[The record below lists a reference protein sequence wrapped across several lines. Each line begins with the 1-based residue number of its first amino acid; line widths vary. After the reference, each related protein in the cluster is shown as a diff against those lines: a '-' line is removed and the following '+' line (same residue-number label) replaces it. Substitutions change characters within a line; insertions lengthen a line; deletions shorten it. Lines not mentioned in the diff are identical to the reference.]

1 MATTGDD
8 PRCIGHDP
16 ETFRAFYLRHIE
28 DVQRFVARRV
38 ADPHLA
44 ADLTADVFV
53 AAIESGHSYR
63 PTRGKPI
70 AWLFG
75 VARNVVTGE
84 RRRDKR
90 EGARDRRVP
99 GRDLLD
105 GEDLVRMHERID
117 AAAQARRLYGA
128 LDELPAAQ
136 WALLELTA
144 VDGLSAA
151 ETARAV
157 GIHPVTARVSLHRAR
172 LAMRDAPA
180 VGDSGP
186 TPRPTEASS

>member
-90 EGARDRRVP
+90 EGRA
-99 GRDLLD
+99 
-105 GEDLVRMHERID
+105 I
-117 AAAQARRLYGA
+117 GA
-128 LDELPAAQ
+128 CPAATCSTGKT
-136 WALLELTA
+136 WSACTNGSTRPRRR
-144 VDGLSAA
+144 DGC
-151 ETARAV
+151 TARSTNYPPPSGRCSNSLRSTV
-157 GIHPVTARVSLHRAR
+157 SAR
-172 LAMRDAPA
+172 
-180 VGDSGP
+180 
-186 TPRPTEASS
+186 PRPRAPLAYTR